1 MAENVAEW
9 RWLQT
14 AIITCPQRAGV
25 LSQTLISYS
34 DADFSA
40 KPHIFVDAQNLP
52 NRQDSGTVNALRAL
66 TEMLKLPWAWLLFA
80 EDDVE
85 FNRHIQ
91 HNLYNWL
98 EPQRGEVICGR
109 LYSTDTGSGL
119 VSNSYAIGG
128 SQGILLERNL
138 VKKIVRDWNTQ
149 GGGQDLRIFRIAG
162 RVHVHQPNLVQH
174 RSVQSTWGGRPH
186 FSVTFDYDWRR

>member
-14 AIITCPQRAGV
+14 AIITCPQRKDV
-25 LSQTLISYS
+25 LNQTLVSYH

-40 KPHIFVDAQNLP
+40 SPHIFVDAQNLA
-52 NRQDSGTVNALRAL
+52 NVQESQTANSLRAL
-66 TEMLKLPWAWLLFA
+66 KEMLKLPWAWLLFA

-91 HNLYNWL
+91 HNLYTWPEL
-98 EPQRGEVICGR
+98 QAGAISCGR
-109 LYSTDTGSGL
+109 LYSADTFGGL
-119 VSNSYAIGG
+119 APNPYLLGG
-128 SQGILLERNL
+128 SQGILLERKL
-138 VKKIVRDWNTQ
+138 AEKIVREWHTL
-149 GGGQDLRIFRIAG
+149 GGMQDLRIFRIAG

-174 RSVQSTWGGRPH
+174 RPVRSTWGGLPH
-186 FSVTFDYDWRR
+186 YSVTFDYDWRR